1 MTTLRIMVIDDDRD
15 TADST
20 ATLLQI
26 LGHEVTVAYA
36 GSVAVEAAKDC
47 EPDIVLLDIGM
58 PEMDGFEVARRLR
71 EQTRAALVAISG
83 FGREADVAR
92 AKEAG
97 VDHYL
102 IKPID
107 LDQMQAVLS
116 EQIANKAGECFHC
129 HPYSALRHVSC
140 ESTDGKL
147 ILRGSVRSYFLK
159 QLAQESVGQFDGAMI
174 DNQIQVEW
182 KPGDF

>member
-1 MTTLRIMVIDDDRD
+1 MTRLRIMVIDDDRD

-20 ATLLQI
+20 ATLLQL

-36 GSVAVEAAKDC
+36 GGEAVEAAKEC

-71 EQTRAALVAISG
+71 EETDAALVAVSG
-83 FGREADVAR
+83 FGRDADVAK

-97 VDHYL
+97 IDHYL
-102 IKPID
+102 IKPVD

-116 EQIANKAGECFHC
+116 KQIANKAGESLQSHL
-129 HPYSALRHVSC
+129 YSALRQRQLRI
-140 ESTDGKL
+140 DGREADPPGKHTL
-147 ILRGSVRSYFLK
+147 VLPEAACTG
-159 QLAQESVGQFDGAMI
+159 VGRPIRWGKDRQPDSGR
-174 DNQIQVEW
+174 NR
-182 KPGDF
+182 P